1 MASILHTFK
10 ISPALDERGMPLP
23 LESKMSDGVA
33 LSCVLPCAVQIVHDI
48 NKLTKNHSISE
59 PFKCTIAVRSAE
71 AEALIN
77 AAN

>member
-1 MASILHTFK
+1 MASILHTFR
-10 ISPALDERGMPLP
+10 ISLALDERGMPLP

-33 LSCVLPCAVQIVHDI
+33 LSYVLCAVQIVHDM